1 MRFYPVIAVGMLAI
15 TDAFVNQAL
24 NVLAPD
30 ITGSLGVSTGALTS
44 LLAIQLLAVG
54 VAPFLMSALVRGRPI
69 RAAVSI
75 VTGFAWSAATFAIA
89 FAGDLWTL
97 GALLLVSGLA
107 NGSQIALHSP
117 LLADLYPP
125 AVRGRVLALYGAAMP
140 AGAVLSPLT
149 VSALTGWLGLDWRA
163 VYTVLGVLSMLG
175 CLSAVRL
182 RDPGI
187 GRYDEVPTGRGGLLR
202 SRTLRRVFAAF
213 VAYGM
218 LLVPAATFLSVH
230 LKERWGLD
238 TDVRGL
244 FTACCSAGA
253 VVVLVTLGRRLDP
266 IFQSDAR
273 RVPAVVAWVM
283 ACSAAAFAAG
293 ALAPALPLTLAAF
306 FVGLVLTP
314 LIVPMITLIMVAVT
328 APAGRSYTA
337 SLFGVGLAV
346 GGLAGAALLSTVE
359 KAYGTAG
366 AITSIV
372 LPGLAAGLI
381 IASTARTIRNDLIP
395 VREESVNV

>member
-1 MRFYPVIAVGMLAI
+1 MRLYPVAAVGMLAI

-24 NVLAPD
+24 GVLAPD
-30 ITGSLGVSTGALTS
+30 ITASLGVSTGALTS

-54 VAPFLMSALVRGRPI
+54 VAPFLMATVVRGRPI
-69 RAAVSI
+69 RALVSI
-75 VTGFAWSAATFAIA
+75 VTGLVWSVSTLAIS
-89 FAGDLWTL
+89 FAGDIWAL

-140 AGAVLSPLT
+140 AGAILSPLT
-149 VSALTGWLGLDWRA
+149 VSALSGWFGLDWRA
-163 VYTVLGVLSMLG
+163 VYAVLGALSLLG
-175 CLSAVRL
+175 CLSALRL

-187 GRYDEVPTGRGGLLR
+187 GRHDEVSPGGNPLR

-230 LKERWGLD
+230 LKERWGME
-238 TDVRGL
+238 TDARGL

-253 VVVLVTLGRRLDP
+253 VVGLVAFGRRLDA
-266 IFQSDAR
+266 IFQADPR
-273 RVPAVVAWVM
+273 RVPIVAARII
-283 ACSAAAFAAG
+283 ACSALAFAAG
-293 ALAPALPLTLAAF
+293 ASAPVLPLTLMAF

-314 LIVPMITLIMVAVT
+314 MIVPMITLIMIAVT
-328 APAGRSYTA
+328 GPGGRSYMA
-337 SLFGVGLAV
+337 SLFGVGLAI

-359 KAYGTAG
+359 GTYGTAG
-366 AITSIV
+366 AVASIA
-372 LPGLAAGLI
+372 LPGLLAGLL
-381 IASTARTIRNDLIP
+381 IASTARTIRADLIP
-395 VREESVNV
+395 VREENVNA

>member
-1 MRFYPVIAVGMLAI
+1 MRLYPVIAVGMLAI

-24 NVLAPD
+24 SVLAPD
-30 ITGSLGVSTGALTS
+30 ITESLGVSTGVLTS

-54 VAPFLMSALVRGRPI
+54 VAPFLMATLVRGRPI
-69 RAAVSI
+69 RALVSI
-75 VTGFAWSAATFAIA
+75 VTGLTWSAATFAIA
-89 FAGDLWTL
+89 FAGDVWTL

-140 AGAVLSPLT
+140 TGAILSPLT
-149 VSALTGWLGLDWRA
+149 VSALAGWLQLDWRA
-163 VYTVLGVLSMLG
+163 VYAVLGVLSLLG
-175 CLSAVRL
+175 CLSALRL

-187 GRYDEVPTGRGGLLR
+187 GRYDDVTTGRGGLSR

-218 LLVPAATFLSVH
+218 LLVPAVTFLSVH
-230 LKERWGLD
+230 LKERWGLG

-244 FTACCSAGA
+244 FSASCSALA
-253 VVVLVTLGRRLDP
+253 IVVLVTLGRRLDA

-273 RVPAVVAWVM
+273 RVPTVTAWVV
-283 ACSAAAFAAG
+283 ACSALAFAAG
-293 ALAPALPLTLAAF
+293 AVAPVLPLALAAF
-306 FVGLVLTP
+306 LVGLVLTP
-314 LIVPMITLIMVAVT
+314 LILPMITMIMIAVT
-328 APAGRSYTA
+328 APGGRSYMA
-337 SLFGVGLAV
+337 GLFGVGLAV
-346 GGLAGAALLSTVE
+346 GGLIGAALLSTVE

-366 AITSIV
+366 AVASV
-372 LPGLAAGLI
+372 ALPGLVAGLI
-381 IASTARTIRNDLIP
+381 VASTARTIRTDLIP
-395 VREESVNV
+395 VREENLVV